1 MKPRIKLFAE
11 AAGLPALPDSP
22 LDQKLSQFSDL
33 IIKDCIAQI
42 TAESNRLMALSEQYE
57 ATNNTKRDNFELCAT
72 KCLDIAEMLK
82 MVYLESIS
90 PSTTI
95 T

>member
-11 AAGLPALPDSP
+11 AAGLHALSDGP
-22 LDQKLSQFSDL
+22 LEQKLSQFSEL
-33 IIKDCIAQI
+33 IIKDCIAHI
-42 TAESNRLMALSEQYE
+42 SAESNRLMALSVQHE
-57 ATNNTKRDNFELCAT
+57 ATDNTKRDNFELCAT

-82 MVYLESIS
+82 MVYLESNS

>member
-11 AAGLPALPDSP
+11 AAGLPALPDSL

-42 TAESNRLMALSEQYE
+42 TAESNRLMALSDQYS
-57 ATNNTKRDNFELCAT
+57 ADDNAKSGNFELCAT

-82 MVYLESIS
+82 TVYLESDS
-90 PSTTI
+90 SSTVI
-95 T
+95 A

>member
-11 AAGLPALPDSP
+11 AAGLLALPDSP

-57 ATNNTKRDNFELCAT
+57 ATDNTKRDNFELCAT